1 MIRGAR
7 HYLATEG
14 NVDDSEALVLYGA
27 ENASPRVS
35 PASRSG
41 QEKDSWR

>member
-7 HYLATEG
+7 HCLATED

-27 ENASPRVS
+27 ENTPPRVS
-35 PASRSG
+35 PA
-41 QEKDSWR
+41 